1 MAVVEMNNDKKYTYL
16 SDLSTGDFFVLSGD
30 LFVIADDGRGDDYEC
45 INFSDDNCTA
55 TFDAYETK
63 VLFVPM
69 DKVKIIVD
77 L

>member
-1 MAVVEMNNDKKYTYL
+1 MAVVEMNNDKKYSYL
-16 SDLSTGDFFVLSGD
+16 SDLSYGDFFVLSGD
-30 LFVIADDGRGDDYEC
+30 LFVVVNDGNGDDYEC
-45 INFSDDNCTA
+45 INLSDDNYMA
-55 TFDAYETK
+55 TFNAYETK